1 MQQDLIER
9 VAFAGHHGG
18 ADLAEADSVSPSG
31 SVKDQSVADPFYVKG
46 GALEMGF
53 GQPAADDQFLADDH
67 CLLVADHLEPFEPS
81 GRASLDRDEV
91 TALLKNGRLAC
102 QTVAPAWYPLQLTSE
117 MPELAG
123 QWRLMRAPAIQPG
136 GPRIGYAWPTLIVM
150 PKQSTLRGAAWD
162 LMQMSLIGDGA
173 RALDAF
179 FELVPEFIR
188 ELALGWARR
197 MTGGSGGAFRRQ
209 TGWGDLP
216 DDKPGRFTRDK
227 DRHDQ

>member
-1 MQQDLIER
+1 MTLSAVLASPLWLAVLGAMVGGFR
-9 VAFAGHHGG
+9 AGIM
-18 ADLAEADSVSPSG
+18 SW
-31 SVKDQSVADPFYVKG
+31 
-46 GALEMGF
+46 
-53 GQPAADDQFLADDH
+53 
-67 CLLVADHLEPFEPS
+67 
-81 GRASLDRDEV
+81 R
-91 TALLKNGRLAC
+91 KNGPARAFSDGLIGVVFAMAMAEWVTPPAYPKLA
-102 QTVAPAWYPLQLTSE
+102 ALIGL
-117 MPELAG
+117 LAG
-123 QWRLMRAPAIQPG
+123 
-136 GPRIGYAWPTLIVM
+136 T
-150 PKQSTLRGAAWD
+150 T
-162 LMQMSLIGDGA
+162 GA